1 MPEDKIGFAFSE
13 NSVESEMLNKSVSIK
28 DSFPRH
34 VQLVRGAHTGQIQK
48 PNFATFIDLSGFLSE
63 IDI

>member
-1 MPEDKIGFAFSE
+1 MPEDKIVFAFSE
-13 NSVESEMLNKSVSIK
+13 NLVESVMLNMSVSIK

-34 VQLVRGAHTGQIQK
+34 VKLVRGAHTGQNPK

-63 IDI
+63 IDL